1 MNVKLI
7 DMLKSGVHFG
17 HQTDRWHPKMQEF
30 IFSSRNGVHIIDL
43 EKTLT
48 KLQEAVTFVEQLS
61 KEGKTLLFVGT
72 KRQAKEIVKEA
83 AIAANMPYLIERWI
97 GGFLT
102 NFPTVSR
109 LMSRLRQLKAD
120 EQSGALAKYKKHE
133 QMAFKE
139 EIERLTFLVGGV
151 EYMEKLPDALF
162 VIDIKRERTAIKE
175 ARKMGIPV
183 VALCDTNVNPDEVDY
198 VIPAN
203 DDATKS
209 VKLLIGAIADAVIQ
223 GKSAQHAPAAV
234 EPKKV

>member
-1 MNVKLI
+1 MNVKLV

-17 HQTDRWHPKMQEF
+17 HQTDRWHPKMKEF

-43 EKTLT
+43 EKTLV
-48 KLQEAVTFVEQLS
+48 KLQEAVTFIEQLS
-61 KEGKTLLFVGT
+61 KEGKVLLFVGT
-72 KRQAKEIVKEA
+72 KRQAKEIIKEA
-83 AIAANMPYLIERWI
+83 AITSHMPYLIERWI

-109 LMSRLRQLKAD
+109 LMARLRQLKAD

-151 EYMEKLPDALF
+151 EYLEKLPDALF

-175 ARKMGIPV
+175 ARKMGIPII
-183 VALCDTNVNPDEVDY
+183 ALCDTNVNPDEVDY

-203 DDATKS
+203 DDASKS
-209 VKLLIGAIADAVIQ
+209 LKLITSAIIEAVNT
-223 GKSAQHAPAAV
+223 GKLAHTPSP
-234 EPKKV
+234 EMKKV